1 MEELL
6 LPLVF
11 IGGFL
16 FLLMWETKSQYALY
30 FYIVIM
36 LHGILGYQ
44 ELYHYFLKPHMFEKR
59 SIILLILFLTVSMI
73 AFKVSFKPYLISDN
87 EVYKEYI
94 SYGNS
99 YEWFEDK

>member
-1 MEELL
+1 
-6 LPLVF
+6 
-11 IGGFL
+11 
-16 FLLMWETKSQYALY
+16 
-30 FYIVIM
+30 
-36 LHGILGYQ
+36 
-44 ELYHYFLKPHMFEKR
+44 
-59 SIILLILFLTVSMI
+59 MI